1 MERHRDGDEEE
12 ENPELQEA
20 RDSAVPRGWR
30 PSEESLDEIQ
40 GPAESPRSPQD
51 TPIQG
56 DASDV
61 KNLAPAFEQLEQTD
75 SGQPIAQAIRDHGT
89 TVKFGP
95 TDDGAIAQFD
105 PNVNEITIHE
115 NLRDASPAILAAHL
129 AHEGTHVQWDKPDT
143 IDQEY
148 HAFKAEAEVWAAL
161 KGGETDIQCDWV
173 SETIANGE
181 DVAKE
186 EFRRRYPGL
195 PEY

>member
-1 MERHRDGDEEE
+1 MRSLPVQGGADETKK
-12 ENPELQEA
+12 L
-20 RDSAVPRGWR
+20 SA
-30 PSEESLDEIQ
+30 
-40 GPAESPRSPQD
+40 
-51 TPIQG
+51 
-56 DASDV
+56 
-61 KNLAPAFEQLEQTD
+61 AFGQLELTD
-75 SGQPIAQAIRDHGT
+75 AGQSIAQAIRERGT
-89 TVKFGP
+89 TIRF
-95 TDDGAIAQFD
+95 TITNEGAIAQFD

-115 NLRDASPAILAAHL
+115 NLRDASPAALAAHL

-148 HAFKAEAEVWAAL
+148 HAFKAEAEVWDAL
-161 KGGETDIQCDWV
+161 KGSETDNQCDWV